1 VTPASSATDA
11 GAPWLALGLAV
22 LGALA
27 LILALDA
34 YTGTPPPEPRLEVIR
49 AERALGAHDA
59 TPPGADAA
67 WTTVTLPDRAP
78 FVDGAARQHAWY
90 RLRVRLPEP
99 GPPLWGVLLRQP
111 RAALAIWIDGRLL
124 ADAGTTRERLP
135 EYRHDLRYNLPPG
148 VLSGR
153 ELELVVHSVAATRG
167 AGLGPLWFADS
178 ARLAAYKAQRNRIEK
193 TLPSIAVQVIV
204 VLGVMFGAVFAAR
217 PREHAFG
224 WFAAALLMWAAHTA
238 LLMRGTPLF
247 GMPALARP
255 LPLVTLAWFVVF
267 ALLFV
272 HRWIGL
278 RAPASERAALGA
290 GMAGSALAFATS
302 GFGGDVAYAAISRA
316 VVVPAILLV
325 GATLAW
331 HLLQALRREP
341 GQPDVRRLLVV
352 AVALLVIGLRDWLF
366 DAGWIGGAQSM
377 RYLPFAAPLV
387 FLAAGGM
394 LLRRHVQ
401 ALATAESLNRDLEA
415 KVAEKSAQIERGFR
429 QLAAIEN
436 ERARDEER
444 ARIVRDMHDGVGGH
458 LVQALAMA
466 ERGTPPERLRET
478 LGQALDDL
486 RLLIDA
492 VDLRDG
498 GLADAL
504 ARLRERLA
512 RRLAALGLRLE
523 WDFTTMPELPA
534 LPPET
539 TIQVLRVLQELYT
552 NVVKHAQARVV
563 RTRVAIE
570 THVGAA
576 ELVIEVEDDGVGF
589 DVEAPSAGRG
599 RRSLGQR
606 VATIG
611 AQLVWRSA
619 PGVGTTARLSLPL
632 PPKPEGDA
640 RIP

>member
-1 VTPASSATDA
+1 MAPAAAATDA
-11 GAPWLALGLAV
+11 GAPWLALALAV

-34 YTGTPPPEPRLEVIR
+34 YTGTPPPAPRLEVTR
-49 AERALGAHDA
+49 AERALGAQSASPPPASADW
-59 TPPGADAA
+59 TP
-67 WTTVTLPDRAP
+67 VSLPDRAP
-78 FVDGAARQHAWY
+78 VVDGVARQHAWY
-90 RLRVRLPEP
+90 RLRVRLPQP
-99 GPPLWGVLLRQP
+99 GPPLWGVLLQRP
-111 RAALAIWIDGRLL
+111 RAALAIWVDGKLL
-124 ADAGTTRERLP
+124 ADAGTQRTRLP
-135 EYRHDLRYNLPPG
+135 EYQHDLRYNLPPG
-148 VLSGR
+148 VLTGQ
-153 ELELVVHSVAATRG
+153 ELEIVVHSVAATRG

-178 ARLAAYKAQRNRIEK
+178 GQLAAYKAQRNRIEK
-193 TLPSIAVQVIV
+193 TLPAIAVQVIV

-247 GMPALARP
+247 GLPALARP
-255 LPLVTLAWFVVF
+255 LPLVALAWFVVF

-278 RAPASERAALGA
+278 HAPSGERAALAIGA
-290 GMAGSALAFATS
+290 LGSVLAVAAS
-302 GFGGDVAYAAISRA
+302 LGGGDVAYNAASRL
-316 VVVPAILLV
+316 VVVPAILVV
-325 GATLAW
+325 GGLLAW

-341 GQPDVRRLLVV
+341 RQPDIRRLLVV
-352 AVALLVIGLRDWLF
+352 AVALLVIGARDWLF
-366 DAGWIGGAQSM
+366 DAGWIGSVQSM

-415 KVAEKSAQIERGFR
+415 KVAEKSAEIERSFR
-429 QLAAIEN
+429 RLAAVEG

-523 WDFTTMPELPA
+523 WDFTTMPDLPA

-570 THVGAA
+570 TQADAPV
-576 ELVIEVEDDGVGF
+576 LVVEVEDDGVGF
-589 DVEAPSAGRG
+589 DVAAPSAGRG

-606 VATIG
+606 VAAIG
-611 AQLVWRSA
+611 AQLAWRSS
-619 PGVGTTARLSLPL
+619 PGAGTTARLSLPL
-632 PPKPEGDA
+632 TP
-640 RIP
+640 